1 MFKFDQQTDA
11 CFCFVFF
18 FLGGIP
24 FEIKRLHRDSG
35 AKGLFNNQKALDLDD
50 QKERIST
57 VVDNPRTK
65 SC

>member
-18 FLGGIP
+18 ILGGVP

-35 AKGLFNNQKALDLDD
+35 AKGLFNLLSQALMMNHILVLRLIKDMGL
-50 QKERIST
+50 SVT
-57 VVDNPRTK
+57 P
-65 SC
+65 

>member
-1 MFKFDQQTDA
+1 MF
-11 CFCFVFF
+11 CVFF
-18 FLGGIP
+18 LGGGIP